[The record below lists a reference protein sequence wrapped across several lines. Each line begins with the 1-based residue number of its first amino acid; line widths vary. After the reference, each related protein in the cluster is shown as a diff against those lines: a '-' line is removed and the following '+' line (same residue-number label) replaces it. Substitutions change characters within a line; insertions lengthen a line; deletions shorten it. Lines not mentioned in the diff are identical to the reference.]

1 MMHKVHNYLQNF
13 VLTIVCL
20 FITLWCFSIQLFRI
34 LNMMV
39 SFNWVYGPSSE
50 LFDMDD

>member
-20 FITLWCFSIQLFRI
+20 FISYNLVMFFYTI
-34 LNMMV
+34 N
-39 SFNWVYGPSSE
+39 YSE
-50 LFDMDD
+50 S